1 MSRLGNEG
9 RRALKLLNNIDV
21 DDVRKAL
28 RKMGK
33 KVLRETREFRARTC
47 DVRKELVLILLCYL
61 VRSLGEVVG
70 VLSVSR

>member
-1 MSRLGNEG
+1 
-9 RRALKLLNNIDV
+9 
-21 DDVRKAL
+21 
-28 RKMGK
+28 MGK

>member
-1 MSRLGNEG
+1 MAEEG
-9 RRALKLLNNIDV
+9 WSVENAFRSL
-21 DDVRKAL
+21 
-28 RKMGK
+28 
-33 KVLRETREFRARTC
+33 EEFRVRTC

>member
-1 MSRLGNEG
+1 LSRLGNEG
-9 RRALKLLNNIDV
+9 RRALNLLNNI